1 MTLQIITKY
10 KQNWTE
16 VSSLSSRTPHVI
28 DQDFTE
34 IKHEG

>member
-16 VSSLSSRTPHVI
+16 VSSRTPHVI